1 AEKVSIF
8 RGFVKTNNIAAL
20 QASGA
25 FKIQRW
31 PKGSRNVATLVP
43 QKELVGLVSTFAPRP
58 VAFAKISSTV
68 FVAAYSKLTEAV
80 ASSPGSGIRVWPNSG
95 KASASMTE
103 PPL

>member
-1 AEKVSIF
+1 MAIREAENVSISRRF
-8 RGFVKTNNIAAL
+8 EKTNNIAAL

-43 QKELVGLVSTFAPRP
+43 QKELVGLVSAFAARP

-68 FVAAYSKLTEAV
+68 LASAYSKLTEAV
-80 ASSPGSGIRVWPNSG
+80 ESSPGSGIRVWPNSG
-95 KASASMTE
+95 KASAS
-103 PPL
+103 